1 MTQPPNRQLPVRLEA
16 PVDEVLFHSMEGCE
30 SISTLFEYEILVLS
44 SNSKIAAKDLLGKP
58 LKVSIDGGQGQQRW
72 FHGLCVAFG
81 IDGNVGRYHRYR
93 LTLRPWLW
101 LLTRSSNLRIFQDM
115 TALQI
120 VKRVFGEH
128 TSNFVDE
135 TGGRY
140 PVRPYCVQYRET
152 DFNFVSRLLEDEGI
166 SYFFRHSAGGHTL
179 VLVDAASALAPVK
192 GGQAV
197 RFMRDEDR
205 DAETVSV
212 SEWRMNHEIQPGRF
226 ALSDWDFESPS
237 TRLETPEAQ
246 ARWDHAE
253 ANGGVFDYPGGFQDA
268 ATGRARNA
276 VRKEEWESRAARFE
290 GRGNVPWIAAGFK
303 LDLVGHPR
311 PDQNAEYAVLSV
323 QLEMTQTGQE
333 SVDAVDETGDKR
345 FSCSFVAQPAMAP
358 LRPARL
364 TPKPTVAGPQTAM
377 VVGDAGAG
385 DILTDAHG
393 RVKVQFHWDRE
404 GQRNANSSCWVRVAT
419 PAAGKGWGM
428 VSLPRIGQEVVVD
441 FLEGDPD
448 RPLITGSVYN
458 ADHKPPYALP
468 AHATVSTWKSR
479 SKLGAAADFNELRF
493 EDKAGSE
500 YLLLHAQKDR
510 LEFVEDS
517 LKSSITKN
525 EHRTV
530 QENRYEKVGGEWH
543 LSVGEDAKQAYG
555 KKLHLKVGEGLHLA
569 SQDKLNLK
577 SGKDLLG
584 ESGAS
589 IGLKSGTDLYLKIG
603 QNFGAEAAM
612 NVHIKGGMNLV
623 LEAGTQLSIKGGA
636 GSIVLDPSGVSITGP
651 MVKINSGGSAGS
663 GAGAKP
669 MAPAAPDAPTEP
681 ELPQDPL
688 SHR

>member
-1 MTQPPNRQLPVRLEA
+1 MATSPQRPITLQAPSDEA
-16 PVDEVLFHSMEGCE
+16 LLFHAMQGTEAVSQPFDYEL
-30 SISTLFEYEILVLS
+30 SALSTSARISA
-44 SNSKIAAKDLLGKP
+44 NDLLGKP
-58 LKVSIDGGQGQQRW
+58 VKVSVPLADGQQRW
-72 FHGLCVAFG
+72 FHGVCAAFG

-101 LLTRSSNLRIFQDM
+101 LLTRSSNLRIFQDKS
-115 TALQI
+115 ALEI
-120 VKRVFGEH
+120 VKAVFGEH
-128 TSNFVDE
+128 SANFVDE
-135 TGGRY
+135 TSARY

-166 SYFFRHSAGGHTL
+166 SYFFRHSANGHTL
-179 VLVDAASALAPVK
+179 VLVDAASALAPVQ
-192 GGQAV
+192 GAGAA

-205 DAETVSV
+205 AAETVSV
-212 SEWRMNHEIQPGRF
+212 SEWRMTHEIQPGRF
-226 ALSDWDFESPS
+226 ALSDWNFESPS

-253 ANGGVFDYPGGFQDA
+253 ANGSLFDYPGGFQDA
-268 ATGRARNA
+268 ATGRARNS

-311 PDQNAEYAVLSV
+311 ADQNAEYTVLSV
-323 QLEMTQTGQE
+323 QIDMAQTGHE
-333 SVDAVDETGDKR
+333 SAGAANEALDTR
-345 FSCSFVAQPAMAP
+345 FSGSFVAQPAMAP

-364 TPKPTVAGPQTAM
+364 THKPTVAGPQTAM

-385 DILTDAHG
+385 DILTDEHG
-393 RVKVQFHWDRE
+393 RVKVQFHWDRQ

-458 ADHKPPYALP
+458 AEYKPPYSLP
-468 AHATVSTWKSR
+468 ANATVSSWKSR
-479 SKLGAAADFNELRF
+479 SKLGGAAEFNELRF

-500 YLLLHAQKDR
+500 YVLLHAQKDR

-517 LKSSITKN
+517 LKSSISKN

-530 QENRYEKVGGEWH
+530 QENRYEKVAGEWH
-543 LSVGEDAKQAYG
+543 LSVGKDAKLAYG
-555 KKLHLKVGEGLHLA
+555 KNLHLKVGDALQLA

-577 SGKDLLG
+577 TGKDLLG
-584 ESGAS
+584 ESGTT
-589 IGLKSGTDLYLKIG
+589 IGFKAGTDLHLKSG
-603 QNFGAEAAM
+603 QNMAADAGM
-612 NVHIKGGMNLV
+612 NVHIKGGMNV
-623 LEAGTQLSIKGGA
+623 VIEAGTQLSLKVGGNSVVIDA
-636 GSIVLDPSGVSITGP
+636 SGVSITGS

-663 GAGAKP
+663 GSGAKP
-669 MAPAAPDAPTEP
+669 MSPAAPDAPTEP